1 MENINYEYLSELI
14 PDLKSIKKL
23 PINDLTCNSF
33 GFNTNF
39 LNHRFLLEL
48 ELEFTLTHEQFK
60 QYHSVILKHFMD
72 IAESELA
79 EFKPSD
85 NISCDLIFK
94 EHDRLILLIKNKIT
108 NNG

>member
-1 MENINYEYLSELI
+1 MDNINYEQLSELI

-48 ELEFTLTHEQFK
+48 ELESILTHEQFM
-60 QYHSVILKHFMD
+60 QYHDIILEYFMN
-72 IAESELA
+72 IAESELV

-85 NISCDLIFK
+85 NVSDDLILG
-94 EHDRLILLIKNKIT
+94 EHNKLILLIKDKMNK
-108 NNG
+108 